1 MSLTPEAAAALV
13 AQLETDAALMHQIV
27 HGDAS
32 TIVATEGGDV
42 DSLARKL
49 AWIAAQISDE
59 VTGLAS
65 KQPLDAD
72 LTAIAALATTAY
84 GRAILTLADGAGL
97 RGLTNAREVLT
108 ANRTYYVS
116 PTGNNSND
124 GLTPGSAFAT
134 VYKAYDVALK
144 KLDTAG
150 YTVTAQLADGTY
162 NETVQI
168 SAPLVGSGVFVIS
181 GSGANPGNVIL
192 SAAAIGT
199 VETYATGQQIL
210 LQHLELRN
218 SSGSGVY
225 CGAPGTFLRIGAGMR
240 FGTCSVAH
248 IVCAFGSFLRC
259 ENSYSIVGNAKQH
272 LSISN
277 SILQYYP
284 LTVTLV
290 GSIAFSVRFLG
301 ASLLAN
307 VQIAQV
313 TFVGSATGAR
323 YYVGQNAIIFTN
335 GGGATY
341 FPGDAAGAVVS
352 GGQYI

>member
-27 HGDAS
+27 HGDAD
-32 TIVATEGGDV
+32 TIVPTEGGPV

-84 GRAILTLADGAGL
+84 GRALLTLADGAGL
-97 RGLTNAREVLT
+97 RGLINAREVLT

-116 PTGNNSND
+116 PTGSNSND
-124 GLTPGSAFAT
+124 GLTPATAFAT
-134 VYKAYDVALK
+134 IYKAYEVALK
-144 KLDTAG
+144 QLDTAG

-168 SAPLVGSGVFVIS
+168 SAALVGGGVFAIS
-181 GSGANPGNVIL
+181 GNAANPGNVIL

-199 VETYATGQQIL
+199 VVTYATGQQIL
-210 LQHLELRN
+210 LQHLEIRN
-218 SSGSGVY
+218 SSGSGIY

-240 FGTCSVAH
+240 FGACSAAQMQLNV
-248 IVCAFGSFLRC
+248 GSFLRC
-259 ENSYSIVGNAKQH
+259 ESSYSIVGNAGYH
-272 LSISN
+272 LIASN
-277 SILQYYP
+277 SIVQYYA

-290 GSIAFSVRFLG
+290 GTPAFATRFVN
-301 ASLLAN
+301 AALLAN
-307 VQIAQV
+307 VQMAGV
-313 TFVGSATGAR
+313 TFVGSATGVR
-323 YYVGQNAIIFTN
+323 YFAGTNAIIYTN

-341 FPGDAAGAVVS
+341 FPGDAAGTVAS